1 MSKNSDP
8 NKTLLQN
15 FFSLGVLHTVN
26 YILPLLT
33 IPYLVRVLNPEYYG
47 LIAYS
52 SSIISFLILLTDYG
66 FNLTATREVS
76 LNRNNIIK
84 LNQIF
89 SSVLTIKL
97 FLVTASLITL
107 LIIVNSIPKL
117 KEHSLLYY
125 THFGM
130 VIGSFIQPIWLFQG
144 LEKMKY
150 VTIIDV
156 GIKSVFTLSIF
167 IFIKGPEDFLRV
179 PLIYSLGSL
188 TSGFLALIL
197 AYKKFNLNISIPRF
211 SIIRNY
217 LIDGW
222 HIFIS
227 NIGVN
232 LYTNGTI
239 FILGFVTNNS
249 TVGYFAAT
257 EKIIRAVRKLYAP
270 IGQALFPSIGN
281 RIKINKRQGIK
292 FIIKSG
298 FLIGFIMMITSSLL
312 FFFAKEIITIIL
324 GDQYSQSITLLRIM
338 AIIPLTYSINNIIGV
353 QLLINLGYGKIY
365 GTIVSIISII
375 GLILAYYLIKSI
387 GIEGAAWNLVLVEII
402 SLFTMIF
409 LSWYLWNK
417 KDQY

>member
-33 IPYLVRVLNPEYYG
+33 IPFLVRVLNPEYYG

-76 LNRNNIIK
+76 LNRNNSIK

-97 FLVTASLITL
+97 FLVTASLVIL

-125 THFGM
+125 IHFGM

-179 PLIYSLGSL
+179 PLIYSLSSL

-197 AYKKFNLNISIPRF
+197 AYKKFNLSISIPRF
-211 SIIRNY
+211 SVITNY

-239 FILGFVTNNS
+239 FILGFVSNNT

-270 IGQALFPSIGN
+270 IGQALFPSIGH

-292 FIIKSG
+292 FIRKSG
-298 FLIGFIMMITSSLL
+298 FLIGFMMIITSSLL

-338 AIIPLTYSINNIIGV
+338 AFIPLTYSINNIIGV

-365 GTIVSIISII
+365 GIIVSIISII

>member
-33 IPYLVRVLNPEYYG
+33 IPFLVRVLDPEYYG

-97 FLVTASLITL
+97 FLVTASLVTL

-117 KEHSLLYY
+117 KEYSLLYY

-179 PLIYSLGSL
+179 PLIYSLSSL
-188 TSGFLALIL
+188 TSGFFALIL
-197 AYKKFNLNISIPRF
+197 AYKKFNLSISIPRF
-211 SIIRNY
+211 SIIKNY

-239 FILGFVTNNS
+239 FILGFVTNNT

-270 IGQALFPSIGN
+270 IGQSLFPSIGH

-292 FIIKSG
+292 FIRKSG
-298 FLIGFIMMITSSLL
+298 FLIGFMMMITSSLL

-338 AIIPLTYSINNIIGV
+338 AFIPLTYSINNIIGV

-375 GLILAYYLIKSI
+375 GLIMAYCLIKSI
-387 GIEGAAWNLVLVEII
+387 GIEGAAWNLVLVEFI